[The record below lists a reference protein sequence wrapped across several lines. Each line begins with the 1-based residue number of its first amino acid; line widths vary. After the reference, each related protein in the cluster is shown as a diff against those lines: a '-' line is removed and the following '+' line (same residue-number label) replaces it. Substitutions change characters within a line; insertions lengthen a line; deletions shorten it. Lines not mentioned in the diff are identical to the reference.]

1 MQNLVSRFAVVAA
14 LFAIPLHAQER
25 RVPTQPTVTVTAAR
39 RAQTVD
45 DTLAHATVID
55 RAEIEAS
62 QARDLLELLRRQ
74 AGIDLARNGGPGQAT
89 SVFVRGTNSNHVL
102 VLIDGVRVASSNLGS
117 FDFAHLPLAQ
127 IDRIEI
133 VRGPRA
139 AWWGSDAIGGV
150 IQIFTRSDKGLAAA
164 LRGGSLGHGEAHTA
178 FGSGTS
184 DAGFAATAGIIDID
198 GISAQLPGSFGYDPD
213 EDGYRNRHVSLRGAL
228 PLGERQLRAALLA
241 TDSDVEF
248 DQGESSVRTVSGGA
262 SLDGPLGDRWHYTA
276 AMGHARDRLE
286 TPAFFSRFAS
296 RRTSFDWQASTDQ
309 PAWGEFVLGAH
320 WQHEHGAS
328 IDTSIDDPAYA
339 RSRRNAALFAT
350 WARDFD
356 AQRLEAALRHDDNSQ
371 FGGHT
376 TAQLAWGWR
385 LGDRTRLYASWGEGF
400 RAPNFS
406 ELYFPGFGGD
416 FAGNPD
422 LDPESSRSVE
432 AGVVFAPASVHS
444 LRLDVWRTRVDGLV
458 AFAGPSFSAIN
469 IREATIDGAEL
480 THDWR
485 GAAWRT
491 RFTATWQEPRDA
503 ATGLDLP
510 RRPRRKAS
518 AEVGYRFNS
527 GVDLAISGEASSER
541 RDPFGALG
549 GYALVHATLDWP
561 LNARWR
567 VQLRG
572 DNLADRD
579 YQLAAGFGQ
588 AGRTWLATL
597 SYVP

>member
-1 MQNLVSRFAVVAA
+1 MKAPASRLAVVAA
-14 LFAIPLHAQER
+14 LFAMPLHAQEI

-150 IQIFTRSDKGLAAA
+150 IHIFTRRAEGASAA
-164 LRGGSLGHGEAHTA
+164 LRGGSLGHAEAHA
-178 FGSGTS
+178 AYGSGSADS
-184 DAGFAATAGIIDID
+184 DFAVTAGIIDID
-198 GISAQLPGSFGYDPD
+198 GISAQLPGSFGFDPD
-213 EDGYRNRHVSLRGAL
+213 EDGYRNRHLSMRGRYAF
-228 PLGERQLRAALLA
+228 GQHNLRAAVLA

-248 DQGESSVRTVSGGA
+248 DQGESAVRTLSGGA
-262 SLDGPLGDRWHYTA
+262 SLGGPLGTDWHYDA
-276 AMGHARDRLE
+276 ALGYAGDRLD
-286 TPAFFSRFAS
+286 TPAFFSRFES
-296 RRTSFDWQASTDQ
+296 HRTSLDWQASTDRS
-309 PAWGEFVLGAH
+309 ALGEFVLGAQ
-320 WQHEHGAS
+320 WQRERGES
-328 IDTSIDDPAYA
+328 VDTFAGETAYG
-339 RSRRNAALFAT
+339 RSRRNTALFAT
-350 WARDFD
+350 WARDFNT
-356 AQRLEAALRHDDNSQ
+356 QRLEAALRHDDNSQ

-385 LGDRTRLYASWGEGF
+385 MGDRTRLYASWGEGF

-406 ELYFPGFGGD
+406 ELYFPGFGGE

-422 LDPESSRSVE
+422 LDPESSRSLE
-432 AGVVFAPASVHS
+432 AGLVFAAAPGHS
-444 LRLDVWRTRVDGLV
+444 LRFDVWRTRIDGLV
-458 AFAGPSFSAIN
+458 AFAGPGFSAIN
-469 IREATIDGAEL
+469 IREASIDGAEF

-485 GAAWRT
+485 GPAWRT
-491 RFTATWQEPRDA
+491 RVTATWQDPRDA
-503 ATGLDLP
+503 ATGLQLP
-510 RRPRRKAS
+510 RRPQRKAS
-518 AEVGYRFNS
+518 AEIGYRFGN
-527 GVDLAISGEASSER
+527 GVDVAISGEAAGER
-541 RDPFGALG
+541 RDPFGALD
-549 GYALVHATLDWP
+549 GYGLLHATVDWP

-567 VQLRG
+567 LQLRG

-579 YQLAAGFGQ
+579 YQLASGFGQ
-588 AGRTWLATL
+588 PGRTWLATL
-597 SYVP
+597 AYAP

>member
-1 MQNLVSRFAVVAA
+1 MHKPCPILAVIAAIFATQ
-14 LFAIPLHAQER
+14 LHAQET

-39 RAQTVD
+39 RAQTAD

-150 IQIFTRSDKGLAAA
+150 VQIFSRRAEGASAA
-164 LRGGSLGHGEAHTA
+164 LRGGSLGHAEAHA
-178 FGSGTS
+178 AYGSGS
-184 DAGFAATAGIIDID
+184 ADADFAATAGIIDID
-198 GISAQLPGSFGYDPD
+198 GISAQLPGSFGFDPD
-213 EDGYRNRHVSLRGAL
+213 EDGYRNRHVSMRGRVALGQHNLRGAV
-228 PLGERQLRAALLA
+228 LA

-248 DQGESSVRTVSGGA
+248 DQGESAVRTVSGGA
-262 SLDGPLGDRWHYTA
+262 SLGGPLGTKWRYDA
-276 AMGHARDRLE
+276 ALGYAGDRLD

-296 RRTSFDWQASTDQ
+296 RRTSLDWQASTDRS
-309 PAWGEFVLGAH
+309 ALGEFVLGAQ
-320 WQHEHGAS
+320 WQREDGES
-328 IDTSIDDPAYA
+328 VDTFAGEAAYD

-385 LGDRTRLYASWGEGF
+385 IGSRTRLYASWGEGF
-400 RAPNFS
+400 RAPNFT
-406 ELYFPGFGGD
+406 ELYFPGFGGE

-422 LDPESSRSVE
+422 LDPESSHSLE
-432 AGVVFAPASVHS
+432 AGVVFAAAAGHS
-444 LRLDVWRTRVDGLV
+444 LRFDVWRTRIDGLV
-458 AFAGPSFSAIN
+458 AFAGPRFSAVN
-469 IREATIDGAEL
+469 IREARIEGAEFA
-480 THDWR
+480 HDWR
-485 GAAWRT
+485 GSAWRT
-491 RFTATWQEPRDA
+491 RFTATWQDPRDA
-503 ATGLDLP
+503 ATGLQLP
-510 RRPRRKAS
+510 RRPQRKAA
-518 AEVGYRFNS
+518 AEVGYRFDN
-527 GVDLAISGEASSER
+527 GVDVALSGEASGER
-541 RDPFGALG
+541 RDPFGTLG
-549 GYALVHATLDWP
+549 GYALVHATVDWP
-561 LNARWR
+561 LNPRWR
-567 VQLRG
+567 LQLRG

-579 YQLAAGFGQ
+579 YQLASGFGQ
-588 AGRTWLATL
+588 PGRTWLATL
-597 SYVP
+597 AYAP